1 MLGIYRTALADTCDR
16 LVESYNQIVRLAATG
31 QQLDAGV
38 DECLG
43 IAVAAEQME
52 ESSEALLR
60 VTQELKVRAILREER
75 AVNAE
80 VAAARARYQQAQAR
94 LVTTTERVRAECK
107 AALQDIMAEL
117 AEQ

>member
-1 MLGIYRTALADTCDR
+1 MMGMYRTALADSCDK
-16 LVESYNQIVRLAATG
+16 LVDAFYQLVKLSLIG
-31 QQLDAGV
+31 PSLDAGV

-60 VTQELKVRAILREER
+60 VAQELKVRAILQEER

-80 VAAARARYQQAQAR
+80 VAAAKLRYQQAQAR
-94 LVTTTERVRAECK
+94 LAATTERVRSECK
-107 AALQDIMAEL
+107 AAMEEVMTEIAK
-117 AEQ
+117 